1 MIQTATG
8 APSLR
13 LAEWARRAG
22 TPALQT
28 MFRGSAKRKQRPD
41 DQI

>member
-13 LAEWARRAG
+13 LAERARRAG
-22 TPALQT
+22 TSALT
-28 MFRGSAKRKQRPD
+28 TLFRGARSGTNGPTT
-41 DQI
+41 

>member
-22 TPALQT
+22 T
-28 MFRGSAKRKQRPD
+28 SARKQRTD
-41 DQI
+41 DPI